1 MAVSAIAKGLS
12 QLLARNVGARMSA
25 PVYQGKPIE
34 QTLKLQEFAQ
44 KQAQQLGPE
53 DAAKIIGEGEEG
65 LPTLL
70 YHRIMRGREP
80 FEKFILKTDK
90 SRDMIESTEFTPG
103 SDVYPF
109 LSTGLS
115 KKGMSKWTDSRPE
128 DLEDMVDIL
137 HKRGIPTETGE
148 RVAIG
153 MGKVDKLF
161 DHNNPEHV
169 DDVINYLWK
178 KLHDDTVVA
187 KKDHLNR
194 MKPKTIKEKF
204 EKKVKTLDGKI
215 KTKYRVYGKQE
226 PNPAVKDLEPWDIH
240 PKDYF
245 IYTELPKGHPEG
257 TWFGNTSKEL
267 DEEIKSR
274 IKRSQKDFDSRYG
287 KDGEEITSNINRQ
300 VGRIKKDLRKGNWEE
315 IEETNVQHALK
326 QLGYDAF
333 TTVESGKNVMLFN
346 PNEQFVPLFD
356 PLKKSAIGFSRGG
369 GLSSLNERVK

>member
-70 YHRIMRGREP
+70 YHRIYGGREP
-80 FEKFILKTDK
+80 FEKFILKSDK
-90 SRDMIESTEFTPG
+90 TRDMIDFDITPG
-103 SDVYPF
+103 SDVYDF

-115 KKGMSKWTDSRPE
+115 KKGMSKWTSSPTE
-128 DLEDMVDIL
+128 NLEDITYRVQ
-137 HKRGIPTETGE
+137 PETGE
-148 RVAIG
+148 RVTIG

-187 KKDHLNR
+187 KKDHLNS

-274 IKRSQKDFDSRYG
+274 IKRRQKDFDSRYG

-300 VGRIKKDLRKGNWEE
+300 VDRIKKDLRKGNWEE

-356 PLKKSAIGFSRGG
+356 PLKKSTIGFSRGG
-369 GLSSLNERVK
+369 GLSSLNEKV